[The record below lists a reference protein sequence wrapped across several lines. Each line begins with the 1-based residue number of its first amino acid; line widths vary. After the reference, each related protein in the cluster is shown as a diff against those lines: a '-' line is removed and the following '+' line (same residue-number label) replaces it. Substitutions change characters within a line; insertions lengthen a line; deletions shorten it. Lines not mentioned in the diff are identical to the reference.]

1 MSTVNLFKQ
10 VAEVETFPAGAI
22 IFEQG
27 EYGDVMYLVEE
38 GEIEIMIGNQVV
50 ETVRKN
56 GMVGEMALI
65 SDLPRSAT
73 AIAKTDCKLIPLNE
87 QKFKMHV
94 QLTPMFSL
102 KVMKTM
108 AHRMQAM
115 NAQL

>member
-1 MSTVNLFKQ
+1 MRTVNLFKN
-10 VAEVETFPAGAI
+10 VADVEAFPAGAI

-27 EYGDVMYLVEE
+27 EFGDVMYLVED
-38 GEIEIMIGNQVV
+38 GEIDIMIGNQVM
-50 ETVRKN
+50 ETVRAN
-56 GMVGEMALI
+56 GIFGEMALI

-73 AIAKTDCKLIPLNE
+73 AVVKSDCKLIPLDE

-102 KVMKTM
+102 QVMKTM
-108 AHRMQAM
+108 TNRMQAM